1 MKATLFC
8 LSLPCSH
15 TLLSNAQ
22 PCNQFILS
30 INGHSSDST
39 VTKQQLAQADSLAFN
54 TPECNQV
61 LRVYTFALFV
71 NEAQYQTTGNKFS
84 KEMKAAFRKL
94 KVGDIMYFE
103 RIKTRDRN
111 NPAQIR
117 MISNLSVKVI
127 AEG

>member
-1 MKATLFC
+1 M
-8 LSLPCSH
+8 
-15 TLLSNAQ
+15 
-22 PCNQFILS
+22 
-30 INGHSSDST
+30 
-39 VTKQQLAQADSLAFN
+39 
-54 TPECNQV
+54 
-61 LRVYTFALFV
+61 YTFALFV